1 MVSYGNRRFYIWQKK
16 KDEENKFDL
25 EAEHDDYDYLTIN
38 LNQILL
44 EISAIMLKLLEL
56 KS

>member
-1 MVSYGNRRFYIWQKK
+1 MVIEDFTYGRKK

-25 EAEHDDYDYLTIN
+25 EAEHDDYDYLTID

-44 EISAIMLKLLEL
+44 EISAIMLKQLEL